1 MGTSLSTQLRN
12 RFVAMIVIIIMGVLA
27 GVYYL
32 VNDYFFEMKE
42 QELTDKGNEMAETV
56 ETFIRMDDEN
66 KIGRAH
72 V

>member
-32 VNDYFFEMKE
+32 VNDYF
-42 QELTDKGNEMAETV
+42 
-56 ETFIRMDDEN
+56 
-66 KIGRAH
+66 
-72 V
+72 